1 MSLSEDRFFADLW
14 EKEKHRPK
22 TEDLLE
28 YSSLM
33 EKMNAFGGYQNFESS
48 TQFLYF
54 VKHELPEILDGKKA
68 VFRGMTQAK
77 YRLFNKAQRAYQAN
91 KSANVKD
98 EKTFHRSIE
107 KMIDNARTVNNSVLS
122 NFFKTAGLKDNDV
135 AVLSF
140 LQHYG
145 APTPLMD
152 WTTDLYTSLY
162 FALSSSSDEQ
172 LEAYQNGPATYEIDD
187 YFSFYLLIEDHI
199 LDMVSSFSQLSI
211 SSKSAVKYKTL
222 KKKKFQYI
230 NERFKG
236 GKPIFSLVNNLH
248 ITNQKGL
255 FIYNNSSHM
264 PLEEVFL
271 LHWTMHFLGNM
282 SKGLTTPRTP
292 MMCIN
297 FHKSIGH
304 RLRKV
309 LSEMGIN
316 DETIYSKP
324 EVIAKKAVPVILRT
338 LG

>member
-1 MSLSEDRFFADLW
+1 MSHSEDEIFADLW
-14 EKEKHRPK
+14 EKEQQRPK
-22 TEDLLE
+22 TEDLLQ
-28 YSSLM
+28 YSSLR
-33 EKMNAFGGYQNFESS
+33 EKMNAFGGYQNFESG

-54 VKHELPEILDGKKA
+54 IKHELPEKLAGKKV

-98 EKTFHRSIE
+98 EKTFHSSIE
-107 KMIDNARTVNNSVLS
+107 QMIGNARTVNNSVLA
-122 NFFKTAGLKDNDV
+122 NFFKTAGLRDNDV
-135 AVLSF
+135 AILSF

-145 APTPLMD
+145 APTPFMD

-162 FALSSSSDEQ
+162 FALSSCTDEQ
-172 LEAYQNGPATYEIDD
+172 LQRYQNGPATYEIDD
-187 YFSFYLLIEDHI
+187 YFSFYMLIEDHI

-211 SSKSAVKYKTL
+211 SSKSAVKYRTL

-230 NERFKG
+230 DERFKG
-236 GKPIFSLVNNLH
+236 GKPVFSLVNNLH

-271 LHWTMHFLGNM
+271 LHWTMHYLGNM
-282 SKGLTTPRTP
+282 SKGRKTPRTP

-309 LSEMGIN
+309 LLELGIN

-324 EVIAKKAVPVILRT
+324 EVIAKEAVPEILNA